1 VLPRKGSW
9 CAKSLRS
16 STWRAAPLGRGRD
29 VDDDQRWL
37 AVRADPRRAGS
48 GPSPGDLR
56 QPPTAAYEEVPALK
70 FRRALEQPVRE
81 HPENALDAVLRLANS
96 TDFQDARRAL
106 HTAEALAAAV
116 AFAELARAI

>member
-1 VLPRKGSW
+1 MSTTTSGGWPCALIRVAQEVGPR
-9 CAKSLRS
+9 
-16 STWRAAPLGRGRD
+16 
-29 VDDDQRWL
+29 
-37 AVRADPRRAGS
+37 
-48 GPSPGDLR
+48 PGDLR